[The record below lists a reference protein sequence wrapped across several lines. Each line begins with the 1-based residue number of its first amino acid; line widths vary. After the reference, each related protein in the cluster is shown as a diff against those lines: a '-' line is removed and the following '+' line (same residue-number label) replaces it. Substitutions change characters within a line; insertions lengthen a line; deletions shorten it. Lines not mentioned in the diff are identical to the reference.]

1 MPDICWTPSM
11 IEERFVE
18 AAEVM
23 KRLPEVRVP
32 GYFNTWPKMVV
43 EFADRVGQE
52 PPRLR
57 LPPPAPDA
65 ISRMEETLS
74 WLAWL
79 DPVDAKIVWLRATG
93 ERWKAVCW
101 KVGLARSAAHQ
112 HWLYALCV
120 IVLRLNGRKVPSKR
134 SRQFVVVSA
143 QTRECENWSEKCPRT
158 LFERD
163 EFDLES

>member
-1 MPDICWTPSM
+1 MAEMRWTPTLV
-11 IEERFVE
+11 EERFVE
-18 AAEVM
+18 AADVM

-32 GYFNTWPKMVV
+32 GHFNTWPKMVV

-52 PPRLR
+52 PRRMR

-65 ISRMEETLS
+65 IGRMEETLS

-79 DPVDAKIVWLRATG
+79 DPVDAKIIWLRATG

-101 KVGLARSAAHQ
+101 KVGLVRSAAHQ

-134 SRQFVVVSA
+134 SRQYVVERA
-143 QTRECENWSEKCPRT
+143 QA
-158 LFERD
+158 ERI
-163 EFDLES
+163 

>member
-1 MPDICWTPSM
+1 MPDIHWTPSL
-11 IEERFVE
+11 IEERFIE
-18 AAEVM
+18 AAAVM

-52 PPRLR
+52 APRLR

-101 KVGLARSAAHQ
+101 KVGLVRSAAHQ

-120 IVLRLNGRKVPSKR
+120 ILLRLKGRKVPSKR
-134 SRQFVVVSA
+134 SRQYVVVRA
-143 QTRECENWSEKCPRT
+143 QT
-158 LFERD
+158 
-163 EFDLES
+163 ESL

>member
-1 MPDICWTPSM
+1 MAEMNWTPSVV
-11 IEERFVE
+11 EERFIE
-18 AAEVM
+18 AAGVM

-32 GYFNTWPKMVV
+32 GYFNTWPKTVV

-93 ERWKAVCW
+93 EHWKAICW
-101 KVGLARSAAHQ
+101 KVGLVRSAAHQ
-112 HWLYALCV
+112 HWQYALSV
-120 IVLRLNGRKVPSKR
+120 IVLRLSGRKAPSKR
-134 SRQFVVVSA
+134 SRQFIVARA
-143 QTRECENWSEKCPRT
+143 QAEQ
-158 LFERD
+158 L
-163 EFDLES
+163 